1 MLHLTTEPNE
11 SLKLETRF
19 SQNGKM
25 RLVNLCQN
33 APQLGIFTQSQ
44 VKLSKQ
50 QLRLI
55 QFENSKLL
63 WNFDFLIVYI
73 QRVLPLVAFQIV
85 F

>member
-11 SLKLETRF
+11 NLKLETQF

-33 APQLGIFTQSQ
+33 APQLRIFAQSQ

-50 QLRLI
+50 QLRLT
-55 QFENSKLL
+55 QLKNSKLL

-73 QRVLPLVAFQIV
+73 QTVFSVIAFQIV